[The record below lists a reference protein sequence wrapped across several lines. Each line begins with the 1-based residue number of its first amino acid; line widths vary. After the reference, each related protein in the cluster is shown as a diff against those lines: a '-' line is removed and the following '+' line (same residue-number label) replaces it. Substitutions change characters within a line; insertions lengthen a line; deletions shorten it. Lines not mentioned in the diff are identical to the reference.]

1 MRNVSRAK
9 GMGVHV
15 GPPAADFPSVPVGKP
30 QRAQQI
36 LRPSLKTQGWGKKV
50 TQQAAGFQETGEER
64 CPHLASIMGGMGY
77 CALNTT
83 HNGEFHAK
91 RKEVWLMDGRK

>member
-9 GMGVHV
+9 GMRVHV
-15 GPPAADFPSVPVGKP
+15 RHPAADFPSVPVGKP

-36 LRPSLKTQGWGKKV
+36 LRPSLKTQVLGKKV
-50 TQQAAGFQETGEER
+50 THQASGFKGRGEER

-83 HNGEFHAK
+83 HNGEFHTK
-91 RKEVWLMDGRK
+91 GKEV